1 LQDHEAYASLLAKV
15 RAKEKS
21 EQLRPWLDSLTSIST
36 ERRLDLALH
45 ALLEAGCKSFS
56 HLLNVL
62 ERFACLLPTHTYA
75 RGLYANNNNNTTN
88 NNNTADV
95 SDCCW
100 LCGA

>member
-1 LQDHEAYASLLAKV
+1 V

-21 EQLRPWLDSLTSIST
+21 DQLRTWLDSLTSISS

-62 ERFACLLPTHTYA
+62 ERFAPPNLTCSTKKA
-75 RGLYANNNNNTTN
+75 GF
-88 NNNTADV
+88 
-95 SDCCW
+95 
-100 LCGA
+100 